1 MMNEMKK
8 AIHFL
13 LIIVFIPT
21 TINSQRKYAA
31 NRYFEE
37 FSYKKSAE
45 LYQSIYNKGD
55 NSYTVLS
62 RLGDSYYFN
71 FMYVMAEKNYQEL
84 MKLYENSAKPKHIF
98 RYAQV
103 LKTNGKIKE
112 SDKWLLKLNKNDSR
126 VKALEEN
133 ANYFV
138 EYSNREKTYINIHN
152 LTSNT
157 SYSDFGGYI
166 YDNHLYFSSTQPKT
180 EKDKKLYRWN
190 KQPYLNIY
198 KAKQSNDS
206 IKVLDVGK
214 PIILEELS
222 SKYHESNIVISKDGK
237 TAYFTRDNFD
247 GKRLV
252 GDKNNISH
260 LKIYKAT
267 KKGNFWGD
275 TKELPFNSNSF
286 SCGHPA
292 LSPDEKT
299 LYFVSDMPNGYGDT
313 DIYKIAILEN
323 NTYGKPEN
331 LGKTINTESK
341 EMFPFIGNDNV
352 LYFSSD
358 GHIGLG
364 GLDIFEVKITSNSY
378 TKPVNLGSPVN
389 SSFDDFGLIYKVSEG
404 TGFLTSNREEDN
416 KGSDDIYAFSNFS
429 IPKLKDVTIGIKS
442 SRETEVLGKTIL
454 TLFNTENMLI
464 GTVEVTN
471 NQVSLLD
478 INPLKSYNVQVSNKQ
493 FEDYSSLITFKEG
506 NSKTINLIEKAPD
519 PISIDL
525 NDVLKLKTIYFSF
538 DKATVSRESEI
549 ELEKVL
555 TILNT
560 YPEIKLDIIGHTD
573 SRGPSDYNDKLSNQR
588 AASTKQ
594 WLVNKGV
601 SIARL
606 NSYGFG
612 EKKLVNDCKEAKKC
626 TKTDHDQNRRTEFL
640 IQQ

>member
-1 MMNEMKK
+1 MKLHSKYIAICLFLISNCLFSQQDKVTK
-8 AIHFL
+8 AN
-13 LIIVFIPT
+13 T
-21 TINSQRKYAA
+21 KYFNMSYVDAIKLYT
-31 NRYFEE
+31 NLVNDGYGTSEIFE
-37 FSYKKSAE
+37 
-45 LYQSIYNKGD
+45 N
-55 NSYTVLS
+55 
-62 RLGDSYYFN
+62 LGNSYYFQSN
-71 FMYVMAEKNYQEL
+71 YEFAKASYDSLYNKTHDFSIPTYYRYINVLRSVNNNKKANDIYAKLLVKYPQEKRATTLKNSITVNPITLPVAHIEL
-84 MKLYENSAKPKHIF
+84 MNSNVNSQYSDYKVSYLGDEKIVFSSGRATKNISVKRSIWNNEAYTNLYESNLDF
-98 RYAQV
+98 
-103 LKTNGKIKE
+103 
-112 SDKWLLKLNKNDSR
+112 DSTK
-126 VKALEEN
+126 V
-133 ANYFV
+133 V
-138 EYSNREKTYINIHN
+138 V
-152 LTSNT
+152 
-157 SYSDFGGYI
+157 
-166 YDNHLYFSSTQPKT
+166 
-180 EKDKKLYRWN
+180 KKLKGKVN
-190 KQPYLNIY
+190 KFYN
-198 KAKQSNDS
+198 
-206 IKVLDVGK
+206 
-214 PIILEELS
+214 ES
-222 SKYHESNIVISKDGK
+222 SAVFTKDG
-237 TAYFTRDNFD
+237 TTMYFTRNNQLKAAVKTDSLDNM
-247 GKRLV
+247 L
-252 GDKNNISH
+252 

-267 KKGNFWGD
+267 YNGKRWGSIE
-275 TKELPFNSNSF
+275 ELPFNSNQYN
-286 SCGHPA
+286 CAHPT
-292 LSPDEKT
+292 LSPDEDY
-299 LYFVSDMPNGYGDT
+299 LYFSSDMPGTNGGSDLCRVAINDVSYG
-313 DIYKIAILEN
+313 E
-323 NTYGKPEN
+323 PEN
-331 LGKTINTESK
+331 LGKTINTTGRDT
-341 EMFPFIGNDNV
+341 FPYITSNNV
-352 LYFSSD
+352 LIFSSD
-358 GHIGLG
+358 FRKGLG
-364 GLDIFEVKITSNSY
+364 GLDLYYVDLNSNSKRVY
-378 TKPVNLGSPVN
+378 TFSQPIN